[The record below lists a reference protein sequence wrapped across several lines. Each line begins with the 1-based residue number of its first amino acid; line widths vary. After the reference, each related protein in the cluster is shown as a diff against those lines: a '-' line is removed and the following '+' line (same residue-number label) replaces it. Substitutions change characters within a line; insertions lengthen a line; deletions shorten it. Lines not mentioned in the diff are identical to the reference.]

1 MNLNKIFS
9 ILYLLLFFTWEGSV
23 SHAADPWSYP
33 KDKPDGKF
41 GGGTGDLYHPYLIN
55 NAQQLADLAYMV
67 NHGEYFKGKYFKLTT
82 DITLNENVLKE
93 DGTPNMSGTF
103 KNWTPIGEHGI
114 ISDDDFMGRF
124 DGCGH
129 TIRGLYMREVERAYQ
144 GLFGSI
150 KSAEIKNLNFE
161 DCLLQADYNCWGD
174 TNIGIVIGTS
184 YESTCMN
191 IHVSKAWVEKITWQ
205 RW

>member
-1 MNLNKIFS
+1 MNLNRIIS
-9 ILYLLLFFTWEGSV
+9 ILCLLLFFTWEGSV
-23 SHAADPWSYP
+23 SHAADSWSYP
-33 KDKPDGKF
+33 TSKPDGKF
-41 GGGTGDLYHPYLIN
+41 GGGSGSYYDPYLIN